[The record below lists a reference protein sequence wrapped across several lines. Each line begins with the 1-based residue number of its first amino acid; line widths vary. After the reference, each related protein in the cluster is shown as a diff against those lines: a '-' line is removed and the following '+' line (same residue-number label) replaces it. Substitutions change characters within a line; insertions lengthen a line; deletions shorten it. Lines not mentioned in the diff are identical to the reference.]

1 MKLRIILYF
10 CVMEIP
16 NNASFRAQY
25 HQIQEFEKKIEFLQ
39 ENIRKYVTHDSPY
52 VDFIVELY
60 LTTAELLLQRGWY
73 AECMDA
79 ASRVLDFYKDQPD
92 AFRTIQTC
100 NHIKTLYQQA
110 QKYHLEFFY
119 RKEVEC
125 YEQILAISQE
135 DTNAWF
141 NLGNAYLLQY
151 EYGKAIE
158 SFENVLQIDPSDEQA
173 WFNLAYVYEKY
184 NLPEQAIDA
193 YSQLIE
199 INPNHEKA
207 WLNRGHVY
215 FMTGNLEKAQW
226 DYKNA
231 YSLGEDEALYV
242 LAEIEKQLNSK
253 S

>member
-1 MKLRIILYF
+1 
-10 CVMEIP
+10 MEIP
-16 NNASFRAQY
+16 NLSIFKAQF
-25 HQIQEFEKKIEFLQ
+25 HQIQDFEEKLQFLQ

-52 VDFIVELY
+52 TDFISELY

-73 AECMDA
+73 EETLDA
-79 ASRVLDFYKDQPD
+79 ASRVLDFFKDHVEALQI
-92 AFRTIQTC
+92 IQTC
-100 NHIKTLYQQA
+100 NQVKKLYEKA
-110 QKYHLEFFY
+110 KKYHLEFFY

-141 NLGNAYLLQY
+141 NLGNAYLMQY

-199 INPNHEKA
+199 INPNHQKA

-215 FMTGNLEKAQW
+215 FMTGNLQKAQW

-242 LAEIEKQLNSK
+242 LAEIEKQFNQK